1 MSSDPILYN
10 SDQPDNL
17 IVSRPAVALGGLA
30 GFLIK
35 KGWASSPKQANVV
48 LVVISLVLITL
59 AIVIPFIW

>member
-1 MSSDPILYN
+1 MNSDPILYN

-17 IVSRPAVALGGLA
+17 IVSRPVTAYKGLA

-35 KGWASSPKQANVV
+35 KGWVSGPKQANVV
-48 LVVISLVLITL
+48 LVVISLVLIAL

>member
-17 IVSRPAVALGGLA
+17 IVSRPAVAHGGLA

-35 KGWASSPKQANVV
+35 KGWVSSPKQANIV
-48 LVVISLVLITL
+48 LVVISLVLIAL
-59 AIVIPFIW
+59 AMVVPFIW